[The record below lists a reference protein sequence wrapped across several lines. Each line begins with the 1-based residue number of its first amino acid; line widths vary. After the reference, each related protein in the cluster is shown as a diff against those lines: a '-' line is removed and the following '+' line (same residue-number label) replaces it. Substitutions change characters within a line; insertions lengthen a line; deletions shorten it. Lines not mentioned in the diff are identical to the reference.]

1 MIRNLSI
8 TTIATFGLTAAATAD
23 PAALEATTEWKH
35 DLTAY
40 AFLPFSSE
48 GTSNVAGQ
56 SVPIDLDLSD
66 ALDLLDFA
74 VSGRYEGWTSD
85 FGLIV
90 DLNYLSL
97 SADSTLPGPGG
108 GSASVDIEQ
117 YWVGL
122 LGAYRVASGTV
133 NGTNRRY
140 SVDVQGGAR
149 YNHLK
154 QEAVI
159 SGPGP
164 GMTLG
169 GTATWWEPVIG
180 VRAIWEIN
188 DRWTGAV
195 LADAGGFGVNDSELQ
210 WSATLGFDYKINESS
225 ALKLGV
231 RYYSIDYD
239 GSLSGDD
246 FGYDVT
252 QVGPFIGYS
261 YSF

>member
-1 MIRNLSI
+1 MRFLS
-8 TTIATFGLTAAATAD
+8 TTATITFGLAASATAE
-23 PAALEATTEWKH
+23 PAALQFSNDWKH

-48 GTSNVAGQ
+48 GTSVVAGQ

-74 VSGRYEGWTSD
+74 VSGRYEGWKGD
-85 FGLIV
+85 FGLVV

-97 SADSTLPGPGG
+97 SADSSLPGPAG

-122 LGAYRVASGTV
+122 LGAYRVASGKIG
-133 NGTNRRY
+133 GTNRRY
-140 SVDVQGGAR
+140 SIDVQGGAR

-154 QEAVI
+154 QEANI

-164 GMTLG
+164 GMKLG
-169 GTATWWEPVIG
+169 GTANWWEPVIG

-210 WSATLGFDYKINESS
+210 WSATLGFDYQINESS
-225 ALKLGV
+225 SLKLGV
-231 RYYSIDYD
+231 RYYSIDYA
-239 GSLSGDD
+239 GSLSDGD
-246 FGYDVT
+246 FEYDVT